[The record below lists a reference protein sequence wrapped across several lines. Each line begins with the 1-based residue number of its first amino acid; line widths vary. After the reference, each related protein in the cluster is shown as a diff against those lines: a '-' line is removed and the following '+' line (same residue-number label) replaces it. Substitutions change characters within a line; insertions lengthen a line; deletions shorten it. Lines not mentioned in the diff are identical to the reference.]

1 MSEQKRKM
9 IWNIV
14 AAILLLSV
22 LIVTALG
29 IRSVIDRKER
39 YANST
44 EYVEVDYLPDGYTYT
59 RDAFF
64 DVQYIR
70 TNGYRE
76 EMEYPMVKI
85 IRSRDELN
93 AYYEEYKDDYYLE
106 RKEQVF
112 ADTTIGFLDACD
124 RYNEEY
130 FKDQILILVLLEEGS
145 GSIRHEVSKVR
156 VKEKKGERTVNI
168 SINTRVPET
177 VTDDMAQWH
186 LLIELE
192 EGLDVE
198 DESHINV
205 GWRR

>member
-1 MSEQKRKM
+1 
-9 IWNIV
+9 
-14 AAILLLSV
+14 
-22 LIVTALG
+22 
-29 IRSVIDRKER
+29 
-39 YANST
+39 
-44 EYVEVDYLPDGYTYT
+44 
-59 RDAFF
+59 
-64 DVQYIR
+64 
-70 TNGYRE
+70 
-76 EMEYPMVKI
+76 MVKI

-205 GWRR
+205 GWRS

>member
-85 IRSRDELN
+85 IHSRDELN

-106 RKEQVF
+106 RREQIL

-124 RYNEEY
+124 CYNEEY

-156 VKEKKGERTVNI
+156 VTEKKGERTVNI